1 VDDNSLRRN
10 RGAFP
15 DDDSLQQ
22 QMVTFRRDLHRIPE
36 LDFDLPKTRAYL
48 TARLSALECEIQD
61 LGKAGFT
68 AFFAGG
74 GAEAEDLFA
83 GGRFEPRG
91 RVAEPKT
98 GSWIVG
104 KALEAE
110 NRFAGKALIG
120 ASGTTMP
127 SPSRDG
133 GGESA
138 YSRETIA
145 FRSDMDAIPIDEAV
159 ESDFKSVHPGAMHA
173 CGHDGHMSI
182 LLGFALWVSAHRAQL
197 KTNVMLV
204 FQAAEETTGG
214 AKLIC
219 DTGVFSDYG
228 VTRIYGL
235 HLWPGYPAGTVV
247 SRAREFMAGTF
258 VVKVALSGHAA
269 HVAEYRKG
277 TDALEAGC
285 LFVERAY
292 AMEASLP
299 DGVFRLLRFGVFDSG
314 TASNIVA
321 DKAVL
326 TGTMR
331 AFKEETFAL
340 LRDGMRRIAADI
352 TAETGVR
359 VIFETSEGYPAVVN
373 PLELYADAKE
383 RLTRVGFEWVE
394 LEQPLTQAEDF
405 AHYQQAVPGLFL
417 HLGTGRDAKLHTGDY
432 TLNENVLIDGVRL
445 FRELLG

>member
-1 VDDNSLRRN
+1 LDDN
-10 RGAFP
+10 
-15 DDDSLQQ
+15 SLQQ

-48 TARLSALECEIQD
+48 TTRLMTLGCEILD

-74 GAEAEDLFA
+74 GIEAEDLFA
-83 GGRFEPRG
+83 GGKFEPRI
-91 RVAEPKT
+91 RFAAPKAE
-98 GSWIVG
+98 SWIAG

-110 NRFAGKALIG
+110 NRFAGKAIIG
-120 ASGTTMP
+120 ASGATMP
-127 SPSRDG
+127 SPTRG
-133 GGESA
+133 GSGEPA

-159 ESDFKSVHPGAMHA
+159 ESDYKSVHPGAMHA

-182 LLGFALWVSAHRAQL
+182 LLGFAQWVSAHRTQL
-197 KTNVMLV
+197 KTNVLLV

-247 SRAREFMAGTF
+247 GRAKEFMAGTF

-269 HVAEYRKG
+269 HIAEYRKG

-285 LFVERAY
+285 RFVKRAY

-299 DGVFRLLRFGVFDSG
+299 DSVFRLLRFGVFDSG

-321 DKAVL
+321 DKAAL
-326 TGTMR
+326 IGTMR
-331 AFKEETFAL
+331 AFEEETFAF
-340 LRDGMRRIAADI
+340 LRDGMRQIAADI
-352 TAETGVR
+352 TAETGAR
-359 VIFETSEGYPAVVN
+359 VSFETSEGYPALVN
-373 PLELYADAKE
+373 PPELYADAKE
-383 RLTRVGFEWVE
+383 RLARAGFEWAE
-394 LEQPLTQAEDF
+394 LEQPLMQAEDF
-405 AHYQQAVPGLFL
+405 AYYQRTVPGLFL
-417 HLGTGRDAKLHTGDY
+417 HLGTGRDAKLHAGDY
-432 TLNENVLIDGVRL
+432 ALNENVLIDGVRL